1 MLANVLY
8 IIYYCNNVDRQE
20 QEQLDVQIDIDESLI
35 REREERIRQIEVS
48 PLQQEQQQTQQQL
61 QQQQQQQLQLRTDSQ
76 TAYLILFGQFPAVW
90 FSERASL
97 LPCIVISYVEN
108 LVDGY

>member
-48 PLQQEQQQTQQQL
+48 PLQQEQQQTQQQ
-61 QQQQQQQLQLRTDSQ
+61 QLQLRTDSQ

>member
-48 PLQQEQQQTQQQL
+48 PLQQEQQQTQQQ
-61 QQQQQQQLQLRTDSQ
+61 QLRTDSQ

>member
-48 PLQQEQQQTQQQL
+48 PLQQEQQQTQQQ
-61 QQQQQQQLQLRTDSQ
+61 QLQLRTDSQ

-97 LPCIVISYVEN
+97 LPCIVNVISYVEN

>member
-1 MLANVLY
+1 MHFMVLAHVLY

-48 PLQQEQQQTQQQL
+48 PL
-61 QQQQQQQLQLRTDSQ
+61 
-76 TAYLILFGQFPAVW
+76 
-90 FSERASL
+90 
-97 LPCIVISYVEN
+97 
-108 LVDGY
+108 

>member
-48 PLQQEQQQTQQQL
+48 PLQQEQQQTQQQ
-61 QQQQQQQLQLRTDSQ
+61 QQQQQQQQLRTDSQ

>member
-48 PLQQEQQQTQQQL
+48 PLQQEQQQTQQQ
-61 QQQQQQQLQLRTDSQ
+61 QLQLRTDSQ
-76 TAYLILFGQFPAVW
+76 TAYLILFGQFPAVC